1 MDVTRNQ
8 SMCMPAID
16 ATQAARRGIIA
27 KPSAVRS
34 SFMAAGLVLMSI
46 LSGCMI
52 GPKVYESSFNDY
64 NDAIRKTSD
73 GQMLSNLVRMRYLE
87 SPIFLQVSSVS
98 SSFSVGGSAG
108 ASGTFISGGNDQA
121 GVNAGGSYSENP
133 TITFSLPESRK
144 YYGMLMAPLSSFQ
157 ILQLVDGGWNSRDVL
172 RTGLRGMNNLKNS
185 TTEYST
191 YPWKPPSHADF
202 HEALML
208 IEKLAMEGLVELK
221 AAGAWTIWSTA
232 MGPVGKDPLA
242 QTVLAAAAVYAK
254 DSGADLVEN
263 ADGKYD
269 LHAFT
274 RRMFLGFAP
283 AAANS
288 PDAQRLKSLL
298 QLDPNRSSYP
308 IRDFEF
314 TAAEKALSYG
324 GDTPATLNPES
335 IWGEVGVRGRS
346 MMEIMQIASTNVQVP
361 QEDIDNGIVFVN
373 PSSSAPVE
381 DGMFIVKS
389 SKDEPTTATVRTR
402 YRGNW
407 FYIEDNDLQ
416 SRQSFALLNAMF
428 AVTAGTVPGANP
440 VLTIPVN

>member
-1 MDVTRNQ
+1 MRLQWKRSGGSELEGARSNVPGQYPPRH
-8 SMCMPAID
+8 PARPKVL
-16 ATQAARRGIIA
+16 ACALVVIA
-27 KPSAVRS
+27 
-34 SFMAAGLVLMSI
+34 M
-46 LSGCMI
+46 LSGCTI
-52 GPKVYESSFNDY
+52 GPKMYESSFNDY
-64 NDAIRKTSD
+64 NDVIRKTSD
-73 GQMLSNLVRMRYLE
+73 SQMLSNLVRMRYLE
-87 SPIFLQVSSVS
+87 SPVFLQVSSVS
-98 SSFSVGGSAG
+98 TSFTLGANAGLSA
-108 ASGTFISGGNDQA
+108 TNVSGGNNQTGA
-121 GVNAGGSYSENP
+121 TVGGSYSENP

-144 YYGMLMAPLSSFQ
+144 YYGMLMAPLSSHQ

-191 YPWKPPSHADF
+191 YPWKPPSHDDF
-202 HEALML
+202 QEALML

-221 AAGAWTIWSTA
+221 AAGAWTIWSSA

-242 QTVLAAAAVYAK
+242 QAVLAAAAVYAK

-269 LHAFT
+269 LHAFQ

-288 PDAQRLKSLL
+288 PDAQLLKSLL
-298 QLDPNRSSYP
+298 QLDPKRSSYP

-314 TAAEKALSYG
+314 TALEKALSYG

-361 QEDIDNGIVFVN
+361 QEDIDNGNVFVN

-389 SKDEPTTATVRTR
+389 SQDEPTNATVRTR

-416 SRQSFALLNAMF
+416 SRQSFALLNALF